1 MFSRLLRKIRNAAL
15 DFRFGAFV
23 GGKIDDSAFSAEGA
37 NAPGNSDYDVLAQVF
52 HDCIR
57 RDDVLVDVGCGRG
70 RVLNYWLS
78 RGLRN
83 RIYGLEIDHG
93 IALKVARRLR
103 RWPNVSILCGDATRL
118 LPQDASVLYLFNPF
132 REPVIKRFE
141 EAVRNLPRLRLI
153 VYYSPVHAEVF
164 QSNPDWSVELVPV
177 KRPAG
182 ANFLNRH
189 YHYALI
195 TPNR

>member
-23 GGKIDDSAFSAEGA
+23 GGKIEESEFSAEGA
-37 NAPGNSDYDVLAQVF
+37 NAPGNSDYEVLAQVF
-52 HDCIR
+52 DCRISP
-57 RDDVLVDVGCGRG
+57 DDVLVDVGCGRG

-78 RGLRN
+78 LGLRN
-83 RIYGLEIDHG
+83 RIYGLEIDHD
-93 IALKVARRLR
+93 IALKAARRLR

-118 LPQDASVLYLFNPF
+118 VPQDASVLYLFNPF
-132 REPVIKRFE
+132 QEPVIKRFE
-141 EAVRNLPRLRLI
+141 EAVRHLPRLRLI

-164 QSNPDWSVELVPV
+164 QSISNWSVEFVPV

-182 ANFLNRH
+182 AHFMDRH
-189 YHYALI
+189 YQFALI